1 MITFPPIP
9 CHLCHRHDVD
19 ALFFPGALE
28 LLQFLKGR
36 GVRLCAVTNGNC
48 DIDQIAA
55 FNGTYCCCY
64 CCF

>member
-1 MITFPPIP
+1 MFFLFTCIKKT
-9 CHLCHRHDVD
+9 HRHDVD

-55 FNGTYCCCY
+55 FKGMCR
-64 CCF
+64 